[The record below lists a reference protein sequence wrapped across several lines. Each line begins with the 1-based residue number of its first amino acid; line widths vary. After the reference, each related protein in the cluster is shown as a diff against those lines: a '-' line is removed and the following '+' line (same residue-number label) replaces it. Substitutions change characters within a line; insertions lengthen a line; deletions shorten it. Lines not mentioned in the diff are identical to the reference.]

1 MPVYAAEVNA
11 NTSQNATND
20 NSSQNSSDVEL
31 SQNASN
37 AVFPHMT
44 GDEHFIIFGSSGDE
58 SLYSADEVERA
69 LERIRN
75 GETEYIVDNN
85 ETSDEQTSVISGED
99 YETSD
104 EQTSVISDDGYE
116 TSDVQLLAATVV
128 SMTTGTEGLNLIKRW
143 EGLRLTAYKALST
156 EKYYTIG
163 YGHSGSDVYE
173 GMTITQAQADAYL
186 VSDVNKFETSLN
198 NYIKKN
204 NIALNQNQFDA
215 LVSFSYNVGTGW
227 QSRHDMPMML
237 TNGQERFSEATVR
250 EYFCQWRYSGG
261 KEIQGL
267 LNRRN
272 AETDVFL
279 KACYDMCSVSRV
291 SLDVGAQVGEILYLS
306 LTDAVASD
314 SGAFIRIVHGTDTI
328 DYPISSVKTD
338 FNNCRVQLNLPIQDA
353 TDTITAYIYDGLG
366 NRISIRN
373 SNTADNKGYHFSLDE
388 YAYLLTLDTADNDK
402 LEALVAA
409 LKAYSQCSRAYFTGI
424 DMSSY
429 MSGVTVDTSC
439 DGQNVA
445 GADVSVNTFNAY
457 NKSVSGTVDGFEFI
471 GNSLVLEAGTQFRY
485 YFSLAEGHSI
495 AEYSFAIN
503 GTTVAAIPLGGVYY
517 IEVANIAAC
526 DIDNTFS
533 LLVRRGNS
541 QSMTVSAGVY
551 SYAHTAFTKD
561 NNSLKQLL
569 AMMYKYNKA
578 AEAYFG

>member
-1 MPVYAAEVNA
+1 MFGSLLVCSEEADDSIP
-11 NTSQNATND
+11 Q
-20 NSSQNSSDVEL
+20 
-31 SQNASN
+31 
-37 AVFPHMT
+37 MT
-44 GDEHFIIFGSSGDE
+44 ADEHFIIFGSSGDE
-58 SLYSADEVERA
+58 SLYSGDEVERA

-75 GETEYIVDNN
+75 GEAEYIVDIN
-85 ETSDEQTSVISGED
+85 
-99 YETSD
+99 ETSD

-156 EKYYTIG
+156 EEYYTIG

-186 VSDVNKFETSLN
+186 VSDVKKFETSLN

-227 QSRHDMPMML
+227 QSKHDMPMML

-250 EYFCQWRYSGG
+250 EYFCQWSYSD
-261 KEIQGL
+261 KKVVQGL
-267 LNRRN
+267 YNRRN

-314 SGAFIRIVHGTDTI
+314 SGAFVRIVHGVDVK

-338 FNNCRVQLNLPIQDA
+338 ANNCKVQMNLSIQDA
-353 TDTITAYIYDGLG
+353 TDTITAYIYDGHG

-388 YAYLLTLDTADNDK
+388 YAYLLTLDVADNEHYRNSNRY
-402 LEALVAA
+402 LEYFE
-409 LKAYSQCSRAYFTGI
+409 KYFDETKKQPSSQRVGCF
-424 DMSSY
+424 
-429 MSGVTVDTSC
+429 
-439 DGQNVA
+439 
-445 GADVSVNTFNAY
+445 
-457 NKSVSGTVDGFEFI
+457 
-471 GNSLVLEAGTQFRY
+471 L
-485 YFSLAEGHSI
+485 
-495 AEYSFAIN
+495 
-503 GTTVAAIPLGGVYY
+503 
-517 IEVANIAAC
+517 
-526 DIDNTFS
+526 
-533 LLVRRGNS
+533 
-541 QSMTVSAGVY
+541 
-551 SYAHTAFTKD
+551 
-561 NNSLKQLL
+561 
-569 AMMYKYNKA
+569 
-578 AEAYFG
+578 